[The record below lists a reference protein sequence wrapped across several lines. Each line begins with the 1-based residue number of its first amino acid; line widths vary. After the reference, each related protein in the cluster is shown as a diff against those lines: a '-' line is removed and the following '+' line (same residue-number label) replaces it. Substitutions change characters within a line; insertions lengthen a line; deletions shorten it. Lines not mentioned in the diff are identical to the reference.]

1 MNAVEVSKRS
11 IDAWN
16 RHDADAVIALYA
28 EEATYH
34 TPRFDHPLKG
44 KALADFIKSVLTAF
58 PDLRFEVISRWDTG
72 GGLVALQ
79 LVLHGTHNGSFM
91 DGTPPAACK
100 KHKQWWRRMTNLTF
114 REANKQTTNP
124 TPHTYQTPRSLANG
138 LGSHTRSVQPPA
150 LNSPNR
156 CRTP

>member
-58 PDLRFEVISRWDTG
+58 PDLRFEVISRGDTG
-72 GGLVALQ
+72 GGLVAVQ
-79 LVLHGTHNGSFM
+79 LVLHGTHSGSFI
-91 DGTPPAACK
+91 DGAPPTGRTVAYPLASFAK
-100 KHKQWWRRMTNLTF
+100 IEGDKIRTEHIYLDRQTVAEQLGL
-114 REANKQTTNP
+114 EAK
-124 TPHTYQTPRSLANG
+124 
-138 LGSHTRSVQPPA
+138 
-150 LNSPNR
+150 
-156 CRTP
+156 

>member
-58 PDLRFEVISRWDTG
+58 PNLRFEVIGRGDTG
-72 GGLVALQ
+72 GGLVAVQ
-79 LVLHGTHNGSFM
+79 LVLHGTHTGSFM
-91 DGTPPAACK
+91 EGTPPTGRTVAYPLASFAK
-100 KHKQWWRRMTNLTF
+100 IEGDKIRTEHIYLDR
-114 REANKQTTNP
+114 QTVAEK
-124 TPHTYQTPRSLANG
+124 LG
-138 LGSHTRSVQPPA
+138 LKA
-150 LNSPNR
+150 K
-156 CRTP
+156 

>member
-58 PDLRFEVISRWDTG
+58 PDLRFEVISRGDTG
-72 GGLVALQ
+72 GGLVAVQ
-79 LVLHGTHNGSFM
+79 LVLHGTHTGSFM
-91 DGTPPAACK
+91 EGTPPTGRTVAYPLASFAK
-100 KHKQWWRRMTNLTF
+100 IEGDKIRTEHVYLDR
-114 REANKQTTNP
+114 QTVAE
-124 TPHTYQTPRSLANG
+124 QLG
-138 LGSHTRSVQPPA
+138 LKA
-150 LNSPNR
+150 K
-156 CRTP
+156 

>member
-1 MNAVEVSKRS
+1 MNAFEVSKHS

-58 PDLRFEVISRWDTG
+58 PDLRFEVISRGDTG
-72 GGLVALQ
+72 GGLVAVQ
-79 LVLHGTHNGSFM
+79 LVLHGTHTGPFM
-91 DGTPPAACK
+91 DGTPPTGRTVAYPLASFAK
-100 KHKQWWRRMTNLTF
+100 IEGDKIRTEHIYLDR
-114 REANKQTTNP
+114 QTVAE
-124 TPHTYQTPRSLANG
+124 QLG
-138 LGSHTRSVQPPA
+138 LKGK
-150 LNSPNR
+150 
-156 CRTP
+156 